1 MQTTIIIVL
10 LWITLMTLI
19 LWKMPPSQ
27 MKAIQNFFKNV
38 MPKIPITG
46 IIEAFKKKK
55 P

>member
-1 MQTTIIIVL
+1 MQTFIIIIL

-38 MPKIPITG
+38 LPKIPITG
-46 IIEAFKKKK
+46 IIEAWRNKK